1 MEFTVRR
8 REECVIPLHPLP
20 FISSLIEIGC
30 GVADALF
37 GAVIEM
43 LLAILSICSHEE
55 LEDSDSSDEPD
66 AEARTLPDFS
76 SLSAAAAQ
84 DLAGRRQQIKNKILV
99 VGKMQRLFQLL
110 RYVSCWRYCHALLCD
125 GECES

>member
-1 MEFTVRR
+1 MIR
-8 REECVIPLHPLP
+8 C
-20 FISSLIEIGC
+20 
-30 GVADALF
+30 

-55 LEDSDSSDEPD
+55 LEDSDSSDEVD
-66 AEARTLPDFS
+66 SEARTLPDLS

-110 RYVSCWRYCHALLCD
+110 RCVLFFTGLHI
-125 GECES
+125 